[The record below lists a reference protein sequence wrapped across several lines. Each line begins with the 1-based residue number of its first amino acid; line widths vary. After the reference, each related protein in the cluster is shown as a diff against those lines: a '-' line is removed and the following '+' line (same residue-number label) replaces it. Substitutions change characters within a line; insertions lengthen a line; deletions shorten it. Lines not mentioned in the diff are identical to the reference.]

1 MKPKGWIALFLL
13 ATTLAWPAA
22 KKITVGEL
30 KDMLATLHQ
39 QGKGDADVA
48 ATLKQVQL
56 TEELTRSVM
65 NSFASEVPGQLSTE
79 QLYVLEA
86 RSAMLAPPATDI
98 PATPAPDAAGQQ
110 ALLAK
115 ADAYVS
121 KTFAQIPAL
130 TATRTTLRFQ
140 DNVEALAASSG
151 MQGSA
156 TDVSVGSS
164 SVRPFQFV
172 HYINAS
178 DTTIALDRGEE
189 KLPEDK
195 TRWGGNG
202 MIALMTPDPG
212 LAQVWG
218 EAKDSGAVKWLRWEL
233 VYGKPAA
240 VFSYEVPKKK
250 THLALNVC
258 CFPKIDQTG
267 TARFSSAATGVGAG
281 GGGSL
286 GSGGGAKGNFQTNT
300 DYSPYKNVPPYH
312 GEFFID
318 PDTGVVVRMIALAE
332 LKSSDMVHQVDTRID
347 YGPVTVGDKS
357 LVLPLK
363 TIVDTEVVPYGESG
377 AGGYHTR
384 ATLFTSEYKN
394 QQLAGATAQK

>member
-1 MKPKGWIALFLL
+1 MMKRTGCAVLLLLIAIP
-13 ATTLAWPAA
+13 AWSA
-22 KKITVGEL
+22 KKMTVGEL
-30 KDMLATLHQ
+30 KDMLLTLHK
-39 QGKGDADVA
+39 QGSSDADVA
-48 ATLKQVQL
+48 NALKQVQL
-56 TEELTRSVM
+56 TEELTRGMM
-65 NSFASEVPGQLSTE
+65 NSLVPEVPGQLSTE
-79 QLYVLEA
+79 QIYVLEA
-86 RSAMLAPPATDI
+86 RSAMLAPPPSDI
-98 PATPAPDAAGQQ
+98 PTTPAPDAAGQQ
-110 ALLAK
+110 ALLVK
-115 ADAYVS
+115 GQEFVG
-121 KTFAQIPAL
+121 KTFTQTPAV

-151 MQGSA
+151 MHGSA
-156 TDVSVGSS
+156 ADASVGRESIS
-164 SVRPFQFV
+164 PYQFV

-178 DTTIALDRGEE
+178 DTTITIDRGDE

-212 LAQVWG
+212 LAQVWA
-218 EAKDSGAVKWLRWEL
+218 EAKDAGTVKWLRWEL
-233 VYGKPAA
+233 INGKPAA

-267 TARFSSAATGVGAG
+267 TARFTSSGTGIG
-281 GGGSL
+281 GGGSSQ
-286 GSGGGAKGNFQTNT
+286 GAAGGARGNFQTNT
-300 DYSPYKNVPPYH
+300 DYSPYKTIAPYH

-318 PDTGVVVRMIALAE
+318 PDTGTVVRMITQAE
-332 LKSSDMVHQVDTRID
+332 LRSSEVVHQVDTRID

-357 LVLPLK
+357 LVLPTK
-363 TIVDTEVVPYGESG
+363 TVVDTEVVPYGESG